1 MKCPYCNADDS
12 KVIDSRPTSENNSIR
27 RRRECIK
34 CNARFTT
41 YERIEDQ
48 PIIIVKKDDTRE
60 EFNPN
65 KVMNGMIRAC
75 EKRPVSAQQMEQ
87 AVGRIEQKLAN
98 LMKKEISSKEVGEL
112 VMQELKDMDEIAY
125 VRFASVYK
133 SFKDIDTFV
142 SELKK
147 ILNEKK
153 H

>member
-1 MKCPYCNADDS
+1 MKCPYCSTDDS

-48 PIIIVKKDDTRE
+48 PIIIVKKDETRE

-87 AVGRIEQKLAN
+87 AVSRIEQKLAN
-98 LMKKEISSKEVGEL
+98 MMKKEIRSKEVGEL
-112 VMQELKDMDEIAY
+112 VMQELKDLDEIAY